1 MIRDDVP
8 GWGSVAPV
16 HDRVGEIMAAGGQ
29 GAGGTSTAVL
39 HEDQINRR
47 ALAMLRAV
55 SDGRAEL
62 VCSCEPDLLID
73 GLGCCDQYTAHR
85 LAGAGLIRP
94 VIRGAIGQR
103 VPAELTGAG
112 HAVLTRC

>member
-1 MIRDDVP
+1 MIRGDVLVR
-8 GWGSVAPV
+8 GSVARPD
-16 HDRVGEIMAAGGQ
+16 DRVGGTVATGGQ
-29 GAGGTSTAVL
+29 GVAGAQTATL
-39 HEDQINRR
+39 HDDQINRR

-85 LAGAGLIRP
+85 LTGAGLIQP
-94 VIRGAIGQR
+94 VVHGAIGQR
-103 VPAELTGAG
+103 VRAELTGAG
-112 HAVLTRC
+112 RAVLTRC

>member
-1 MIRDDVP
+1 MIRGDVLER
-8 GWGSVAPV
+8 GSAAPV
-16 HDRVGEIMAAGGQ
+16 DDRVGGTMGAGGQ
-29 GAGGTSTAVL
+29 GVAGTPAADL
-39 HEDQINRR
+39 YEDQLNRR

-85 LAGAGLIRP
+85 LAGAGLIQP
-94 VIRGAIGQR
+94 VVHGAIGQR
-103 VPAELTGAG
+103 VRAELTGAG
-112 HAVLTRC
+112 RAVLTRC